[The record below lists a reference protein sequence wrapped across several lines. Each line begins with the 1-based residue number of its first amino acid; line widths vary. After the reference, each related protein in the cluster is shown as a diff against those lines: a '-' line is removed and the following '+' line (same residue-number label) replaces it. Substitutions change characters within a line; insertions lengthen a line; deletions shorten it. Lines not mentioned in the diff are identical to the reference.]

1 MTEQM
6 NIKALMQTSGVKFGT
21 SGARGLVVDMT
32 DKVCYAYT
40 LAFLQYLTEHGDI
53 QLGDQVAVAGDLR
66 PSSPRMMAAVGAAI
80 SDAGFVPLSCGFV
93 STPAVALYAM
103 KRNMACMMVT
113 GSHIPDDRNGIKFY
127 KPTGEIL
134 KGDEQG
140 MTAKTVSLPAN
151 RFAEDG
157 ALLVAFA
164 WADKTD
170 VAYHEYVKRFL
181 DFFPSNMLAGQRI
194 GIYEH
199 SSVAR
204 DCMLEVVQKLGAE
217 AISLGRSDTFIPVD
231 TEAVRPEDVVLAKQ
245 WASELNLDCIISADG
260 DGDRPLVSD
269 EFGAWLRG
277 DVAGIVCAK
286 YLHAKAVVT
295 PVSSNSALEAT
306 NYFEK
311 TTRTRIGSPF
321 VIEAMHADVFSGIN
335 AVVGYEAN
343 GGFLS
348 ATPLVKNAKT
358 LSALPTRDALIVP
371 LTVLG
376 TAIAAKQSISA
387 LLKTLPQRFTA
398 SDRVQNFAAE
408 KSEARLADLKQAN
421 AQANIFAANHLLQAM
436 FGDVTDVDIT
446 DGVRVTFASSEI
458 VHLRPS
464 GNAPELRCYVEAA
477 SESRVQ
483 AMLLQGMGLLESW
496 K

>member
-6 NIKALMQTSGVKFGT
+6 NIKALMQISGVKFGT

-66 PSSPRMMAAVGAAI
+66 PSSPRIMAAVGAAI
-80 SDAGFVPLSCGFV
+80 LDAGFVPLSCGFV
-93 STPAVALYAM
+93 PTPAVALYAM
-103 KRNMACMMVT
+103 KRNLACMMVT

-127 KPTGEIL
+127 KPAGEIL
-134 KGDEQG
+134 KDDELC
-140 MTAKTVSLPAN
+140 MTAKTVGLPAN

-164 WADKTD
+164 WAEKTD

-181 DFFPSNMLAGQRI
+181 DFFPSNILAGQRI

-245 WASELNLDCIISADG
+245 WAVEFNLGCIISADG

-286 YLHAKAVVT
+286 YLQAKAVVT
-295 PVSSNSALEAT
+295 PVSSNSALEAS
-306 NYFEK
+306 NYFGK

-321 VIEAMHADVFSGIN
+321 VIEAMHADVVSGIS

-348 ATPLVKNAKT
+348 ATSLVKDAKS

-371 LTVLG
+371 LTVLAA
-376 TAIAAKQSISA
+376 AIAAKQSISEM
-387 LLKTLPQRFTA
+387 LKTLPQRFTA
-398 SDRVQNFAAE
+398 SDRVQNFATE
-408 KSEARLADLKQAN
+408 KSEAKLADLKQAET
-421 AQANIFAANHLLQAM
+421 QANIFAANHLLQAM

-464 GNAPELRCYVEAA
+464 GNAPELRCYVEAG
-477 SESRVQ
+477 SESRAQ

>member
-1 MTEQM
+1 
-6 NIKALMQTSGVKFGT
+6 
-21 SGARGLVVDMT
+21 
-32 DKVCYAYT
+32 
-40 LAFLQYLTEHGDI
+40 
-53 QLGDQVAVAGDLR
+53 
-66 PSSPRMMAAVGAAI
+66 
-80 SDAGFVPLSCGFV
+80 
-93 STPAVALYAM
+93 
-103 KRNMACMMVT
+103 
-113 GSHIPDDRNGIKFY
+113 
-127 KPTGEIL
+127 
-134 KGDEQG
+134 
-140 MTAKTVSLPAN
+140 
-151 RFAEDG
+151 
-157 ALLVAFA
+157 
-164 WADKTD
+164 
-170 VAYHEYVKRFL
+170 
-181 DFFPSNMLAGQRI
+181 
-194 GIYEH
+194 
-199 SSVAR
+199 
-204 DCMLEVVQKLGAE
+204 MLEVVQKLGAE